1 MVLLG
6 AAVNA
11 AAIFLGSA
19 IGLLFKKRIPER
31 MQKTLTA
38 ALGLCVVFIGFK
50 GAMDGGTLLIVSLSL
65 VLGGLLG
72 EWLDIDRR
80 LNQFGAFLQKRISK
94 NPESTFGEGFVSST
108 LFVCIGAM
116 AIVGAIDAGMK
127 GDFGTYYTKA
137 LLDGVT
143 VLIMTASLGF
153 GCFFS
158 GVVLL
163 VYEGA
168 LTLAA
173 QFIAGFLTEQMITE
187 LSCVG
192 SILVLAIGLNLL
204 KITKIKVANLLPAAF
219 LPIVFCLIS
228 NIFI

>member
-11 AAIFLGSA
+11 AAIFIGSA
-19 IGLLFKKRIPER
+19 FGMLFKKGISER
-31 MQKTLTA
+31 VQQTLTA
-38 ALGLCVVFIGFK
+38 ALGLCVLFIGVQ
-50 GAMDGGTLLIVSLSL
+50 GALAGENLMIEALSL
-65 VLGGLLG
+65 VLGALLG
-72 EWLDIDRR
+72 EWIDLDRH
-80 LNQFGAFLQKRISK
+80 LNRFGAFLQKKIAKKDNS
-94 NPESTFGEGFVSST
+94 SFGEGFVSST
-108 LFVCIGAM
+108 LFVCVGAM
-116 AIVGAIDAGMK
+116 AIVGAIEAGMQ
-127 GDFGTYYTKA
+127 GRFDTYYTKA

-168 LTLAA
+168 LTLSA
-173 QFIAGFLTEQMITE
+173 QFVSAFLTDTMITE
-187 LSCVG
+187 MSSVG
-192 SILVLAIGLNLL
+192 SLLILAIGLNLL

-219 LPIVFCLIS
+219 LPILFCL
-228 NIFI
+228 FIK

>member
-1 MVLLG
+1 MVLFG

-11 AAIFLGSA
+11 AAIFIGSA
-19 IGLLFKKRIPER
+19 VGLLFKKGIPER
-31 MQKTLTA
+31 MRKTLTA

-50 GAMDGGTLLIVSLSL
+50 GMTDGENFLITALSL
-65 VLGGLLG
+65 VVGGLLG
-72 EWLDIDRR
+72 EWIDLDRR
-80 LNQFGAFLQKRISK
+80 LNQFGAFLQRKLAK
-94 NPESTFGEGFVSST
+94 NSDSAFGEGFVSAT
-108 LFVCIGAM
+108 LFVCVGAM
-116 AIVGAIDAGMK
+116 AIVGAIEAGMK

-153 GCFFS
+153 GCFLS

-163 VYEGA
+163 LYECA

-173 QFIAGFLTEQMITE
+173 QFIAGFLTEQMIAE

-204 KITKIKVANLLPAAF
+204 KITKIKTANLLPAAF
-219 LPIVFCLIS
+219 LPIVFCLIADK
-228 NIFI
+228 IF

>member
-19 IGLLFKKRIPER
+19 IGLLFKKGIPER

-80 LNQFGAFLQKRISK
+80 LNQFGAFLQKKISK

>member
-11 AAIFLGSA
+11 AAIFLGAA
-19 IGLLFKKRIPER
+19 IGLLFKKGLSER
-31 MQKTLTA
+31 MQQMLTN

-50 GAMDGGTLLIVSLSL
+50 GALDGDNLLITALSL

-72 EWLDIDRR
+72 EWIDIDRR
-80 LNQFGAFLQKRISK
+80 LNQFGAFLQKKLTK
-94 NPESTFGEGFVSST
+94 NPDSTFGEGFVSAT
-108 LFVCIGAM
+108 LFVCVGAM
-116 AIVGAIDAGMK
+116 AIVGAIEAGMK
-127 GDFGTYYTKA
+127 GSFDTYYTKA

-143 VLIMTASLGF
+143 ILIMTASLGV
-153 GCFFS
+153 GCILS
-158 GVVLL
+158 GVVLF

-168 LTLAA
+168 LTLSA
-173 QFIAGFLTEQMITE
+173 QFVSAFLTETMIAE
-187 LSCVG
+187 MSCVG

-219 LPIVFCLIS
+219 LPILFCL
-228 NIFI
+228 FL

>member
-1 MVLLG
+1 
-6 AAVNA
+6 
-11 AAIFLGSA
+11 
-19 IGLLFKKRIPER
+19 
-31 MQKTLTA
+31 
-38 ALGLCVVFIGFK
+38 
-50 GAMDGGTLLIVSLSL
+50 
-65 VLGGLLG
+65 
-72 EWLDIDRR
+72 
-80 LNQFGAFLQKRISK
+80 
-94 NPESTFGEGFVSST
+94 
-108 LFVCIGAM
+108 
-116 AIVGAIDAGMK
+116 
-127 GDFGTYYTKA
+127 
-137 LLDGVT
+137 
-143 VLIMTASLGF
+143 MTASLGF

-228 NIFI
+228 DIFK

>member
-11 AAIFLGSA
+11 TAIFFGSA
-19 IGLLFKKRIPER
+19 VGLLFKKGIPER

-72 EWLDIDRR
+72 EWPDIDRR
-80 LNQFGAFLQKRISK
+80 LNQFGAFLQKKISK

-108 LFVCIGAM
+108 LFVCVGAM
-116 AIVGAIDAGMK
+116 AIVGAIEAGMK

-143 VLIMTASLGF
+143 VLIMTVRSRLRRSSLQDF
-153 GCFFS
+153 
-158 GVVLL
+158 
-163 VYEGA
+163 
-168 LTLAA
+168 
-173 QFIAGFLTEQMITE
+173 
-187 LSCVG
+187 
-192 SILVLAIGLNLL
+192 
-204 KITKIKVANLLPAAF
+204 
-219 LPIVFCLIS
+219 
-228 NIFI
+228 

>member
-11 AAIFLGSA
+11 TAIFFGSA
-19 IGLLFKKRIPER
+19 VGLLFKKGIPER

-72 EWLDIDRR
+72 EWPDIDRR
-80 LNQFGAFLQKRISK
+80 LNQFGAFLQKKISK

-108 LFVCIGAM
+108 LFVCVGAM
-116 AIVGAIDAGMK
+116 AIVGAIEAGMK

-143 VLIMTASLGF
+143 VLILTASLGF

-228 NIFI
+228 DIFK

>member
-19 IGLLFKKRIPER
+19 IGLLFKKGIPER

-80 LNQFGAFLQKRISK
+80 LNQFGAFLQKKISK
-94 NPESTFGEGFVSST
+94 NPESTFGEGFVSAT
-108 LFVCIGAM
+108 LFVCVGAM

-127 GDFGTYYTKA
+127 SDFGTYYTKA

-228 NIFI
+228 DIFI

>member
-19 IGLLFKKRIPER
+19 IGLLFKKGIPER
-31 MQKTLTA
+31 MRQTLTV
-38 ALGLCVVFIGFK
+38 ALGLSVVFIGLK
-50 GAMDGGTLLIVSLSL
+50 GAVDGGSLMIVALSL
-65 VLGGLLG
+65 VFGGLLG
-72 EWLDIDRR
+72 EWMDIDRQ
-80 LNQFGAFLQKRISK
+80 LNRFGAFLQKKVSK
-94 NPESTFGEGFVSST
+94 NSESTFGEGFVSAT
-108 LFVCIGAM
+108 LFVCVGAM

-153 GCFFS
+153 GCFLS

-163 VYEGA
+163 LYEGA

-204 KITKIKVANLLPAAF
+204 KITKIRVANLLPAAF
-219 LPIVFCLIS
+219 LPILFCLIS
-228 NIFI
+228 AKLF

>member
-11 AAIFLGSA
+11 AAIFFGSA
-19 IGLLFKKRIPER
+19 VGLLFKKGIPER

-72 EWLDIDRR
+72 EWPDIDRR
-80 LNQFGAFLQKRISK
+80 LNQFGAFLQKKISK
-94 NPESTFGEGFVSST
+94 NPESTFGEGFVSAT
-108 LFVCIGAM
+108 LFVCVGAM
-116 AIVGAIDAGMK
+116 AIVGAIEAGMK

-228 NIFI
+228 DIFK

>member
-11 AAIFLGSA
+11 TAIFFGSA
-19 IGLLFKKRIPER
+19 VGLLFKKGIPER

-72 EWLDIDRR
+72 EWPDIDRR
-80 LNQFGAFLQKRISK
+80 LNQFGAFLQKKISK

-108 LFVCIGAM
+108 LFVCVGAM
-116 AIVGAIDAGMK
+116 AIVGAIEAGMK

-228 NIFI
+228 DIFK

>member
-11 AAIFLGSA
+11 AAIFFGSA
-19 IGLLFKKRIPER
+19 VGLLFKKGIPER

-50 GAMDGGTLLIVSLSL
+50 GTMDGGTLLIVSLSL

-72 EWLDIDRR
+72 EWPDIDRR
-80 LNQFGAFLQKRISK
+80 LNQFGAFLQKKISK
-94 NPESTFGEGFVSST
+94 NPESTFGEGFVSAT
-108 LFVCIGAM
+108 LFVCVGAM
-116 AIVGAIDAGMK
+116 AIVGAIEAGMK

-228 NIFI
+228 DIFK

>member
-11 AAIFLGSA
+11 AAIFFGSA
-19 IGLLFKKRIPER
+19 VGLLFKKGIPER

-72 EWLDIDRR
+72 EWPDIDRR
-80 LNQFGAFLQKRISK
+80 LNQFGAFLQKKISK

-108 LFVCIGAM
+108 LFVCVGAM
-116 AIVGAIDAGMK
+116 AIVGAIEAGMK

-187 LSCVG
+187 MSCVG

-228 NIFI
+228 DIFK

>member
-1 MVLLG
+1 MLLLG

-11 AAIFLGSA
+11 AAIFFGSA
-19 IGLLFKKRIPER
+19 VGLLFKKGISER

-38 ALGLCVVFIGFK
+38 ALGLSVVFIGIK
-50 GAMDGGTLLIVSLSL
+50 GAVGGGSLWIVSLSL

-72 EWLDIDRR
+72 EWMDIDRR
-80 LNQFGAFLQKRISK
+80 LNQFGVFLQKKISK
-94 NPESTFGEGFVSST
+94 KSESTFGEGFVSAT
-108 LFVCIGAM
+108 LFVCVGAM

-163 VYEGA
+163 LYEGA
-168 LTLAA
+168 LTLGA
-173 QFIAGFLTEQMITE
+173 QFVAGFLTETMIAE

-192 SILVLAIGLNLL
+192 SVLVLAIGLNLL

-219 LPIVFCLIS
+219 LPIVFCLLS
-228 NIFI
+228 AKLF

>member
-11 AAIFLGSA
+11 AAIFFGSA
-19 IGLLFKKRIPER
+19 IGLLFKKGIPKR
-31 MQKTLTA
+31 MQQTLTA

-50 GAMDGGTLLIVSLSL
+50 GAMDGGSLLIVSLSL
-65 VLGGLLG
+65 VIGGLLG
-72 EWLDIDRR
+72 EWIDLDRR
-80 LNQFGAFLQKRISK
+80 LNQFGAFLQKKISK
-94 NPESTFGEGFVSST
+94 NSESSFGEGFVSAT
-108 LFVCIGAM
+108 LFVCVGAM

-163 VYEGA
+163 LYEGL

-173 QFIAGFLTEQMITE
+173 QFVAGFLTEQMITE

-192 SILVLAIGLNLL
+192 SLLVLAIGLNLL

-228 NIFI
+228 SKLF